1 VIHAR
6 TVLSLVGVLSTK
18 DTALEWKGQTIREVI
33 AAVRRE
39 EWGADLELQVFR
51 EGKLVPQAE
60 WDLPLASQVWLVIA
74 PMVGDPLTGAA
85 VNFLILGIFA
95 AVSAASRPKTKDA
108 VRGDDVSPTY
118 AWDGTATTYG
128 SGAYVPL
135 VYGEVDLGGQVVS
148 TNLYTQPAPGGGIAE
163 YLEQIIMLGEGRFES
178 IGGMNGGTLGE
189 ADDLGALYGT
199 AVNTIPADIRVN
211 GNPLLSTDAE
221 MAIRLG
227 RFGQT
232 PMRQFANAATTLD
245 VGAQLDAPASFE
257 FVINDTTATS
267 AAVRLTFA
275 SGLYKLQSSGAY
287 DSYPVTFW
295 LSFKTPTTG
304 YSAPQ
309 VFDVALPAQ
318 RAGFSLNPRISFQ
331 GLEGPFTVRVERRT
345 AAKDPVLDTVST
357 CAWSKVVVLKEYS
370 FSYPGRVCVAAR
382 LRATERLSGNVQW
395 LFRVKGRRIR
405 AWDAVLGWTDYLY
418 ESPTTGP
425 FAGIWSYPIGNNP
438 AWVLLDLL
446 LSPDGLG
453 RWVKET
459 DVDLQSFRDWADFC
473 DSDATTTAGTEAL
486 MRFDGVF
493 DSGQVAW
500 DAIQQVC
507 AAGRASPALYG
518 SRISVI
524 YRYRD
529 AHGRGTNSIPAKG
542 GGSFNLP
549 TMTFATSNIE
559 DFKLTY
565 RSTENRPNVYDCQ
578 ILNRA
583 SNYTQATITV
593 PDPTAVQTPLSLTRV
608 GISRKTLN
616 MFGVVRESQ
625 ARRDALFAHAIAR
638 LSNQTVVF
646 SVGADGMG
654 LNPGQLI
661 GVQHDAAQVFVEL
674 AYAYRTSEASVAS
687 TTVRLDHALTV
698 PGSGYAFDV
707 VQVDG
712 TVAYVAV
719 APGTYAAG
727 DAITV
732 SAPVTCKSGAVVA
745 YGKQLKN
752 RKLYEVLSISARKNQ
767 KRSVTATNWDPTAYD
782 APAAAIASNTPPQGT
797 GDDAAVAAVS
807 AQASSVVCGA
817 TSQPGTVIFN
827 WEQPDA
833 VLSRPARV
841 YARTADTQAWTLIGE
856 SVGRQLDTTSLVP
869 GQTYQIAVALQ
880 DGTGRYQPPSAAT
893 PFTIR
898 VPEFRVEDTPS
909 PTNLTASVQGDGLLL
924 QWSKL
929 DDANLAYYEVRRGT
943 YWNGAQVVARV
954 QVPFLFVPDP
964 AYGIQ
969 RYFVRARYK
978 GGLYS
983 GGCPSVAP
991 TFSGLSGNDY
1001 LITNQLDLS
1010 SGLLGPLPSS
1020 ELYYDAT
1027 AKTLSLAAG
1036 SLHGVYSGV
1045 QIDIGVVARLWWS
1058 VWWDTYEQEL
1068 TTGAELSDVSGAE
1081 LRWRTGLGREAS
1093 GAQAGADFDVAG
1105 VALLELG
1112 SDSERKGSGP
1122 RGFVGQHT
1130 RIRCEQR
1137 FDTTGAGA
1145 WTAWMPQRN
1154 QWFAAQKMEV
1164 RFTFDRD
1171 SERYQAFLSNFAS
1184 AVLI

>member
-1 VIHAR
+1 MIHAR
-6 TVLSLVGVLSTK
+6 TVLSLVGVLETK
-18 DTALEWKGQTIREVI
+18 DTALEWRGQCIREVV
-33 AAVRRE
+33 AAVHRQ
-39 EWGADLELQVFR
+39 EWGEDLELQVFR
-51 EGKLVPQAE
+51 EGKLVPEVE
-60 WDLPLASQVWLVIA
+60 WDLPLPSQAWLVIA
-74 PMVGDPLTGAA
+74 PKVGDPLTAAA
-85 VNFLILGIFA
+85 VNFLILGVFA
-95 AVSAASRPKTKDA
+95 AVSAATRPKTKDQ

-118 AWDGTATTYG
+118 AWNGTRTAYG
-128 SGAYVPL
+128 PGAYVPL

-178 IGGMNGGTLGE
+178 IGGMTGGTLGE

-211 GNPLLSTDAE
+211 GNALLSSDAE

-245 VGAQLDAPASFE
+245 VGAQLDAPAQFE

-267 AAVRLTFA
+267 ASVRLTF
-275 SGLYKLQSSGAY
+275 SNGLYKLQSSGAY
-287 DSYPVTFW
+287 DSYPVQFW

-318 RAGFSLNPRISFQ
+318 RAGFSLNPRLSFQ
-331 GLEGPFTVRVERRT
+331 GFAGPFTVKVERRT

-357 CAWSKVVVLKEYS
+357 CAWSKVIVLKEYS
-370 FSYPGRVCVAAR
+370 FSYPGRACVAAR
-382 LRATERLSGNVQW
+382 LRATERLSGNPQW

-405 AWDAVLGWTDYLY
+405 AWDAVLGWTSYCY
-418 ESPTTGP
+418 EAPTSGP
-425 FAGIWSYPIGNNP
+425 HAGIWSYPIGNNP

-446 LSPDGLG
+446 LSADGLG
-453 RWVKET
+453 RWVKES

-473 DSDATTTAGTEAL
+473 DSDAVTNDGVEAL

-493 DSGQVAW
+493 DSGQIAW
-500 DAIQQVC
+500 DAIQQIC
-507 AAGRASPALYG
+507 AAGRAAPALYG
-518 SRISVI
+518 SRISVV

-549 TMTFATSNIE
+549 TATFATSNID

-565 RSTENRPNVYDCQ
+565 RSTENRPNVFDCQ

-583 SNYTQATITV
+583 NNFTQATITV

-608 GISRKTLN
+608 GISRKPLN

-625 ARRDALFAHAIAR
+625 ARRDALFQHALNR

-646 SVGADGMG
+646 GVGADGMG

-661 GVQHDAAQVFVEL
+661 GVQHDAAQVFVEP
-674 AYAYRTSEASVAS
+674 AYAFRTSAASVAS
-687 TTVRLDHALTV
+687 TTVRLDTPLTV
-698 PGSGYAFDV
+698 PGTGYVFDV
-707 VQVDG
+707 VQTDG

-719 APGTYAAG
+719 AAGTYARGA
-727 DAITV
+727 AITV
-732 SAPVTCKSGAVVA
+732 SAPVTCKRGSVVA
-745 YGKQLKN
+745 FGKQLKN

-767 KRSVTATNWDPTAYD
+767 RRTVTGTNWNPTAYD
-782 APAAAIASNTPPQGT
+782 SPPAALASNTPRQGT
-797 GDDAAVAAVS
+797 GEDVAVASSA

-817 TSQPGTVIFN
+817 TSQPGTVLFH

-841 YARTADTQAWTLIGE
+841 YTRTADTQAWTLIGE
-856 SVGRQLDTTSLVP
+856 SVGRQLDTTALVP
-869 GQTYQIAVALQ
+869 GQTYQIAVAVQ
-880 DGTGRYQPPSAAT
+880 DGTGRYQPPSSAT

-898 VPEFRVEDTPS
+898 VPEFRVEDTPA
-909 PTNLTASVQGDGLLL
+909 PTNLRASVLGDGLMLD
-924 QWSKL
+924 WSKL

-943 YWNGAQVVARV
+943 FWNGAQVVARV
-954 QVPFLFVPDP
+954 QVPFLFVSDP
-964 AYGIQ
+964 AYGNQ

-983 GGCPSVAP
+983 GGCPSVAV
-991 TFSGLSGNDY
+991 TFPGLSGNDY
-1001 LITNQLDLS
+1001 LVASQTDLA
-1010 SGLLGPLPSS
+1010 SGLLGSLPA
-1020 ELYYDAT
+1020 ELSYDGS
-1027 AKTLSLAAG
+1027 AKTLSLASSA
-1036 SLHGVYSGV
+1036 LRGVYTGTQV
-1045 QIDIGVVARLWWS
+1045 DIGVVERMWWS
-1058 VWWDTYEQEL
+1058 VLWDSYEQDL
-1068 TTGAELSDVSGAE
+1068 TTGAELASVSGAE
-1081 LRWRTGLGREAS
+1081 LRWRTGMGREAS

-1105 VALLELG
+1105 VSLLELG
-1112 SDSERKGSGP
+1112 SDSERKGTGP

-1137 FDTTGAGA
+1137 FDTTGAGN

-1154 QWFAAQKMEV
+1154 QWFAARKMEV

-1171 SERYQAFLSNFAS
+1171 STRYQATLSTFSS
-1184 AVLI
+1184 AVLS